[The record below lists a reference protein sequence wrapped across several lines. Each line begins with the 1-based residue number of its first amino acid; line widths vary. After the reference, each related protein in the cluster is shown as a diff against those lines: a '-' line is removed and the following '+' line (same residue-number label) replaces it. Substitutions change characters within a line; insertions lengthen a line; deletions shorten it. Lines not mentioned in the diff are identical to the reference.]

1 MWNERSCSPTV
12 LPAKELRADTVWR
25 MMDGRIFYLVFQTQW
40 ESALCRFLSYD
51 TRLATQ
57 HQAPIRT
64 VVLYHAGVTQAP
76 DHIDLGVIYYQIENV
91 YLTQLDGDAALR
103 MVAQHLAAH
112 ACEPPD
118 RLRLALALCM
128 HTDDRRALFG
138 QTLALL
144 PHVPPDERDLV
155 TAAIMPL
162 AEPRLTDDELD
173 ELIKDLTKVR
183 GPSGVDSWQRRLFFM
198 RRGAAEQHGKL

>member
-1 MWNERSCSPTV
+1 MRRGTPRQAVRKSPTRAGLTGSPAMWRPLLSPTPGSLSADGLALPTV

-25 MMDGRIFYLVFQTQW
+25 MMDGRIFHLEFQTQR
-40 ESALCRFLSYD
+40 ESALYRFLSYD

-57 HQAPIRT
+57 HQAPVRT

-76 DHIDLGVIYYQIENV
+76 DHIDLGVIHYQIENV

-112 ACEPPD
+112 AWEPPA
-118 RLRLALALCM
+118 RLRLALALCV
-128 HTDDRRALFG
+128 HADDRRALFG

-144 PHVPPDERDLV
+144 PQVPPDERDLV
-155 TAAIMPL
+155 TAAIS
-162 AEPRLTDDELD
+162 TN
-173 ELIKDLTKVR
+173 
-183 GPSGVDSWQRRLFFM
+183 
-198 RRGAAEQHGKL
+198 